1 MFYEKTTTVFER
13 RKQKKKIFAVVLVLT
28 MVAAMGSTAFA
39 AQYGPAYFDAGTVSK
54 YFVTT
59 NSITK
64 TTSSVWES
72 IFCQA
77 TMSFS
82 PYQSDRYLMATSM
95 SSSGVE
101 MGDASRIPYDT
112 SYGHYVDTNLNYNTV
127 HLKIAN
133 PHSGTNMVCNGQF
146 WGNAG
151 A

>member
-1 MFYEKTTTVFER
+1 M
-13 RKQKKKIFAVVLVLT
+13 KKIFAVVLILT
-28 MVAAMGSTAFA
+28 MVAVMGSTAFA
-39 AQYGPAYFDAGTVSK
+39 AQYGPAYFDAGTVSR

-64 TTSSVWES
+64 TTSAVWES

-82 PYQSDRYLMATSM
+82 PYQSDRYLMATSR

-101 MGDASRIPYDT
+101 MGNASRIPYDT

-133 PHSGTNMVCNGQF
+133 PILAQTWFATVNSGVMLVH
-146 WGNAG
+146 NARI
-151 A
+151 